1 MPYRNLGNK
10 AHTYIHLLSICGIAI
25 GLPLNKVVL
34 SISLMVGILNLLIEA
49 NYKTYWKNLKAS
61 KTTWL
66 IGSFW
71 LLHVVGL
78 LWTSELNFG
87 FSDIRIKL
95 PLIVIPLILTC
106 KPITEKKEINYVFIS
121 FIVSLIFT
129 SFYNYFSYIGLIQG
143 HQYNDIRGLSLF
155 GSHIRYGIL
164 VAIGAMLSL
173 HLLLTQQKIKW
184 LYVLLFAWFAFYTFY
199 SQIISGALAF
209 GIGIIAYLLFYIYQ
223 YKRKLFILSS
233 LVLLLL
239 PIIAFVYINQAKET
253 KPPKLDLTKLDQT
266 TKKGNTYVHSTLGSQ
281 HPNGQYIFVNLCE
294 VELREEW
301 NKVSSFDY
309 DGKDKKGQILRYTLM
324 RYMTSMGLKKDAVD
338 FQLLKKSDILNIENG
353 IADINDT
360 KSGILARVNGIR
372 FQIQNNIDP
381 NGHSLL
387 QRIEFWKTGWRI
399 VKSNWVLGVGT
410 GDPQVAFDNQ
420 YNLDNSPLLKEN
432 RLRAHNT
439 YLTVWIT
446 FGLIGIGLFVWL
458 ISYYLKTSLQ
468 LNHPLAFVFILI
480 ACSTFIIEDTLETQ
494 TGVTLFAFFYA
505 LLCVKINPYRS

>member
-10 AHTYIHLLSICGIAI
+10 AHTFIHLLSICGIAI

-34 SISLMVGILNLLIEA
+34 SISLMLGLLNLLIEA
-49 NYKTYWKNLKAS
+49 NFKSYCKNLKEH

-66 IGSFW
+66 ISGLW
-71 LLHVVGL
+71 LLHIVGL
-78 LWTSELNFG
+78 LWTSEFNFA
-87 FSDIRIKL
+87 FNDIRIKL

-106 KPITEKKEINYVFIS
+106 KPILEKKAINVVFLS
-121 FIVSLIFT
+121 FFASLVFT
-129 SFYNYFSYIGLIQG
+129 SVYNYLSYTGVIDG

-164 VAIGAMLSL
+164 IAIGALISMY
-173 HLLLTQQKIKW
+173 LLLTQQKMKW
-184 LYVLLFAWFAFYTFY
+184 LYLLLFAWFAYYTFY
-199 SQIISGALAF
+199 SQIISGALAL
-209 GIGIIAYLLFYIYQ
+209 GIGIIAYGLFYIYQ
-223 YKRKLFILSS
+223 HKRRLFIISSLFMVMLPILS
-233 LVLLLL
+233 LVL
-239 PIIAFVYINQAKET
+239 ISQSEET
-253 KPPKLDLTKLDQT
+253 KPSKLDLTKLDQKT
-266 TKKGNTYVHSTLGSQ
+266 RNGNTYVHSTLGSQ

-294 VELREEW
+294 VELREQW
-301 NKVSSFDY
+301 NKVSTYDY

-338 FQLLKKSDILNIENG
+338 FQQLKKSDLLNIENG

-360 KSGILARVNGIR
+360 KSGILARLNGIR

-387 QRIEFWKTGWRI
+387 QRIEFWKTGWKI
-399 VKSNWVLGVGT
+399 VKLNWALGVGT
-410 GDPQVAFDNQ
+410 GDTQISFDKQ
-420 YNLDNSPLLKEN
+420 YNRDNSPLLKEN

-446 FGLIGIGLFVWL
+446 FGIIGIGLFLWM
-458 ISYYLKTSLQ
+458 IGYYLKTSLQ
-468 LNHPLAFVFILI
+468 LNHPLGFAFMLI
-480 ACSTFIIEDTLETQ
+480 ACSTFLIEDTLETQ

-505 LLCVKINPYRS
+505 LLSVKINPSRS